1 MNKLGKATDKRLAL
15 LKNQVSN
22 LLWKGEIT
30 TTFARAK
37 EVQKLAEKYITLAVN
52 TYEDIYTAKKVRIVD
67 GKETTVDVQNDGPQ
81 KLAARRMLMANL
93 NDLKEEK
100 ISIIRKTSNT
110 KEVSYEEDGYNC
122 LAVMIPEADK
132 FAQSFIEKKI
142 ESTISQEK
150 NSDSNTKY
158 DIVYSTALFPDNA
171 QDASELIETAKNTL
185 KAQAANKTAE
195 V

>member
-100 ISIIRKTSNT
+100 GATKKLSIGEISS
-110 KEVSYEEDGYNC
+110 
-122 LAVMIPEADK
+122 
-132 FAQSFIEKKI
+132 
-142 ESTISQEK
+142 
-150 NSDSNTKY
+150 
-158 DIVYSTALFPDNA
+158 ALYQNM
-171 QDASELIETAKNTL
+171 SR
-185 KAQAANKTAE
+185 
-195 V
+195 